1 MSVLT
6 IAIGLLA
13 VVAAPAAT
21 PGRAP
26 WIPDQGDGT
35 YVNPIVFADYPDP
48 DVIRVGDDFYLAA
61 SSFSSVPGLPIL
73 QSKDLVNWT
82 IIGHAAT
89 RLASPDFDTPQH
101 GKGLW
106 APSLRHHRGRFWIYV
121 GDPDRGIYVTTA
133 RDPRGPWSPL
143 TIVKEA
149 KGAIDLCPL
158 WDGGGKVYLV
168 HAWAGWISLSA
179 RSGWLRLYAEPRPES
194 VKSVF
199 DLPNVLMQKTP
210 AEEFAA
216 SARIDASALGIGER
230 AGLVVMG
237 RDTAFIAV
245 QRNAHGLMVVRSA
258 GKGVDAGGRDE
269 ESPSAVELKDV
280 LPAGV
285 VILRAWFEKG
295 GRVRFHA
302 HSDEMKLVDLESVF
316 VARQGVWVGARV
328 GLFTSSPAET
338 THPGRAD
345 FDWFRIERSH

>member
-13 VVAAPAAT
+13 MVVVPGAT
-21 PGRAP
+21 QGRGA

-35 YVNPIVFADYPDP
+35 YVNPIVFADYSDP
-48 DVIRVGDDFYLAA
+48 DVIRVGDDYYLVS

-149 KGAIDLCPL
+149 KGAIDR
-158 WDGGGKVYLV
+158 
-168 HAWAGWISLSA
+168 A
-179 RSGWLRLYAEPRPES
+179 RFGTAMGRSTSSMRG
-194 VKSVF
+194 
-199 DLPNVLMQKTP
+199 
-210 AEEFAA
+210 
-216 SARIDASALGIGER
+216 R
-230 AGLVVMG
+230 AGSRCPRG
-237 RDTAFIAV
+237 
-245 QRNAHGLMVVRSA
+245 
-258 GKGVDAGGRDE
+258 
-269 ESPSAVELKDV
+269 
-280 LPAGV
+280 PAGCGFMPC
-285 VILRAWFEKG
+285 L
-295 GRVRFHA
+295 GRSR
-302 HSDEMKLVDLESVF
+302 
-316 VARQGVWVGARV
+316 
-328 GLFTSSPAET
+328 
-338 THPGRAD
+338 
-345 FDWFRIERSH
+345 